1 MKKIYSLMIA
11 AIFAMVSSFTAMAE
25 DVTFTLNIDNPEAV
39 LVESNNQEITL
50 VAGDNEF
57 TVAEYTEFM
66 VRAIPPYSMTVT
78 ADNGEV
84 QTLYDN
90 TWYFSPSSY
99 SHSLYNIRTINLDES
114 RTASCTVNVDCAEMV
129 NAVLTG
135 TYSTV
140 VLHDG
145 ENTLK
150 FDPEVETMLTLS
162 SVNYMLPL
170 YQVTV
175 DGVNV
180 AREYSAFYV
189 PLTDGCVVDITAKI
203 PEREVT
209 LTFDY
214 SANEDGYGAIE
225 SAQIN
230 YVNVENFDGLSL
242 KAMAG
247 STITLTSNAD
257 YKITSVTINGNEAPW
272 TGGYPY
278 NFVIMDD
285 TEIAVNAAPLGAIN
299 ATVLV
304 DDPDNF
310 YLYRGYDYNNDV
322 IELQAGSNNIELL
335 DGNSLVSWK
344 AANGCMITTVML
356 NNEILSEY
364 TTSVTLN
371 DGDVLEFITSKIV
384 MDKKFV
390 FWIDDRTAA
399 DAYFALTGSDRT
411 SVDVT
416 TGYNIVEYYSAMVPF
431 YLSWYSEKE
440 LVNKVYV
447 NGEYLAPLY
456 EGSNSYELNVNDDS
470 VVKVF
475 LATEPEE
482 CNVTVNV
489 NDQPDVDVTYD
500 FVKAV
505 TEFPADLKVFKGT
518 LFTIAAAAGENVSV
532 LVNGVEATQ
541 YAEGIY
547 EILIADTT
555 TEISIAKTS
564 SIKSVSDETVS
575 GDIFNLMGVK
585 VGISTDLDRLPAG
598 IYILNGKKVIKK

>member
-25 DVTFTLNIDNPEAV
+25 DVTFTLNIDNPDAV

-50 VAGDNEF
+50 VAGDNVF

-66 VRAIPPYSMTVT
+66 VRAVPPYSMTVT
-78 ADNGEV
+78 AENGEV

-135 TYSTV
+135 TYTTV
-140 VLHDG
+140 VFQDG

-150 FDPEVETMLTLS
+150 FDPQVETMLTLS
-162 SVNYMLPL
+162 SVDYMVPL

-230 YVNVENFDGLSL
+230 YVNVENFDGLTL

-310 YLYRGYDYNNDV
+310 YLYRGYEYNNDV
-322 IELQAGSNNIELL
+322 IELQAGSNSIELV

-364 TTSVTLN
+364 TTSVILN

-399 DAYFALTGSDRT
+399 DTYFSLTGSDRT

-456 EGSNSYELNVNDDS
+456 EGSNSYELNINDDS
-470 VVKVF
+470 VVKLF

-482 CNVTVNV
+482 CNVKVNL
-489 NDQPDVDVTYD
+489 NDDPDVTVSYDIVTEMS
-500 FVKAV
+500 
-505 TEFPADLKVFKGT
+505 EFPAEINVFKGT
-518 LFTIAAAAGENVSV
+518 LFTITPADGEKVTV
-532 LVNGVEATQ
+532 QANGIEVAQ
-541 YAEGIY
+541 NSDDIY
-547 EILIADTT
+547 EIEIADTS
-555 TEISIAKTS
+555 TEITIAKTS
-564 SIKSVSDETVS
+564 ALKSVINDAESS
-575 GDIFNLMGVK
+575 DIFNLMGVK
-585 VGISTDLDRLPAG
+585 VGGVADFNRLPAG
-598 IYILNGKKVIKK
+598 IYIINGKKVIK

>member
-1 MKKIYSLMIA
+1 MKKFYSLMIA
-11 AIFAMVSSFTAMAE
+11 AIFAMVSTFTAMAE
-25 DVTFTLNIDNPEAV
+25 DVTFTINIDNPDAV
-39 LVESNNQEITL
+39 LVESNNQEISL

-78 ADNGEV
+78 AENGEL
-84 QTLYDN
+84 QSIYDN
-90 TWYFSPSSY
+90 TWYFYPSSNSY
-99 SHSLYNIRTINLDES
+99 SLYNIRTVNLDES

-135 TYSTV
+135 TNTTV
-140 VLHDG
+140 VFQAG

-150 FDPEVETMLTLS
+150 FDPELETMLVLS
-162 SVNYMLPL
+162 SVNYMVPL

-180 AREYSAFYV
+180 VREYSAFYV
-189 PLTDGCVVDITAKI
+189 PLTDGCVIDITAKI
-203 PEREVT
+203 PEKEVT
-209 LTFDY
+209 VTFDY
-214 SANEDGYGAIE
+214 SANEEGYGAIE

-230 YVNVENFDGLSL
+230 YVNVENFDGLSF

-247 STITLTSNAD
+247 NTITLNSNAD
-257 YKITSVTINGNEAPW
+257 YKITSVTINGSEAPW

-285 TEIAVNAAPLGAIN
+285 TEISVNAAPLGTVK
-299 ATVLV
+299 ATILV

-310 YLYRGYDYNNDV
+310 YLYRGYEYYNDV
-322 IELQAGSNNIELL
+322 IALQAGSNNIELA

-364 TTSVTLN
+364 NTSVTLA

-390 FWIDDRTAA
+390 FWIDDRNAA
-399 DAYFALTGSDRT
+399 DAYFSLSGSDRT

-416 TGYNIVEYYSAMVPF
+416 SGYNIVEYYSAMVPF
-431 YLSWYSEKE
+431 NLSWYSENE

-456 EGSNSYELNVNDDS
+456 EESTTYELNVSENS

-482 CNVTVNV
+482 CNVKVNLTDDPNV
-489 NDQPDVDVTYD
+489 TVTYD
-500 FVKAV
+500 IV
-505 TEFPADLKVFKGT
+505 TEMSELPAEIKVFKGT
-518 LFTIAAAAGENVSV
+518 QFAVTPVDGEEVTVNA
-532 LVNGVEATQ
+532 NGVEMIKNSD
-541 YAEGIY
+541 GIY
-547 EILIADTT
+547 EIEIADAS
-555 TEISIAKTS
+555 TEITIAKTS
-564 SIKSVSDETVS
+564 ALRSVTNDAEDT
-575 GDIFNLMGVK
+575 DIFNLMGVK
-585 VGISTDLDRLPAG
+585 VGGAADFNRLPAG
-598 IYILNGKKVIKK
+598 IYIINGKKVIK